1 VEAKPRRILNYV
13 APNGV
18 CPFKEWMANARGQ
31 RIHAKILQRI
41 DRVERGNFGKCKSVG
56 EGVCELIVDFGPGYR
71 VYFGQDG
78 SDVVLLCAGDESTQD
93 QDINT
98 ARQYWKD
105 YNA

>member
-18 CPFKEWMANARGQ
+18 CPFKEWMANARRQ
-31 RIHAKILQRI
+31 KIHAKILQRI
-41 DRVERGNFGKCKSVG
+41 DRVERGNFGKYKSVG
-56 EGVCELIVDFGPGYR
+56 EGVWELIVDFGPGYR

-78 SDVVLLCAGDESTQD
+78 KDVVLLSVGDMSTQD
-93 QDINT
+93 QDIKR
-98 ARQYWKD
+98 ARQHWKD